1 MTLFSSIL
9 SIFIYYK
16 IKKRRLIISKAFIL
30 NSAIF
35 LGYLGINENRF
46 WLAIFLRIFNG
57 IFLGFFHSII
67 VSYLYHFVTCY
78 YGFYGYLIQTVMFL
92 GLVFL
97 NLLFSALHWKY
108 VAIILSAQDIL
119 CSLLIWILPEVLPP
133 PKSITHDYIYQKQ
146 HYYNLFVIFFLM
158 LMQQFSGIG
167 IVINNVPRML
177 IGIGL
182 KIESHL
188 QTALMNT
195 IGCFTTFIG
204 AYMSVLVQRRIMW
217 AISSFGLT
225 IGLVIYCFTLKFNIG
240 NWAGTLGSFIFFHVL
255 WFRSRSNYLVFKW

>member
-1 MTLFSSIL
+1 MIH
-9 SIFIYYK
+9 
-16 IKKRRLIISKAFIL
+16 
-30 NSAIF
+30 N
-35 LGYLGINENRF
+35 
-46 WLAIFLRIFNG
+46 LRIMNDRTIYNF
-57 IFLGFFHSII
+57 
-67 VSYLYHFVTCY
+67 
-78 YGFYGYLIQTVMFL
+78 QR
-92 GLVFL
+92 
-97 NLLFSALHWKY
+97 
-108 VAIILSAQDIL
+108 L
-119 CSLLIWILPEVLPP
+119 CSLLIWILPEVLAP

-167 IVINNVPRML
+167 IVINNVPRMI

-204 AYMSVLVQRRIMW
+204 AYMSVLVTRRCMW

-225 IGLVIYCFTLKFNIG
+225 IGLVIYCFTLKLNIG
-240 NWAGTLGSFIFFHVL
+240 NWVGTLGSFIFFMSYGLGQGPITWFLSGELFPDSVRIESGAINIFLNQFLGLIFTYVNREVENSVGEFGSIIYSAVL
-255 WFRSRSNYLVFKW
+255 DFIAMLLGLIFIPITRTKNYENDNLL